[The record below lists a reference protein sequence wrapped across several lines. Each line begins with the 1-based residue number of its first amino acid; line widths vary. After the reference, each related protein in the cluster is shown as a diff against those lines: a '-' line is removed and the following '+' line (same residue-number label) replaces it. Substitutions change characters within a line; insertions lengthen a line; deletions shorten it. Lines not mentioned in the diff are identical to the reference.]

1 MKDSSI
7 WSNTVNFKKFPT
19 LDKNIKTKILV
30 VGGGITGILCAYE
43 LKKRNIDCILVERD
57 TIGKGISKNT
67 TAFIT
72 AQHELLYQDI
82 IKKHGIKNAKKYLR
96 LNLRAL
102 HEYRKLG
109 DTFDIDFQNCSSIMF
124 SSESKSTILKE
135 KIALDKLG
143 YKTEFVNELPL
154 ENIDIKL
161 GIKFNRQGKLNP
173 LKLINVL
180 SNDLEIYEHTR
191 VENIKRNKAYANNH
205 IIEFDKVIIASH
217 YPLIDKTGLY
227 FLKLFQRRSYV
238 VALKHRSFSDTYCS
252 VDEDGMYF
260 RSYHNYLIIGGNDR
274 NVGRE
279 CKCSFVDKIK
289 KLYKYENIDYYWSN
303 QDLITIDQIPYI
315 GKYDIFH
322 KNWYVATGFDLW
334 GFTWAMVSSF
344 VLADM
349 IEGKKGIK
357 LLSPQRFWIK
367 KQLFVNIGNTL
378 KNMLTFRRPRC
389 THLGVALKY
398 NKVDNTYEC
407 PAHGSRFDKD
417 GKVLNGPAKRNS
429 DSTIFNDESVLGNAR
444 KTKRI

>member
-1 MKDSSI
+1 MKDRSI
-7 WSNTVNFKKFPT
+7 WSDTVKLKSFPT
-19 LDKNIKTKILV
+19 LDKNIKTKVLV
-30 VGGGITGILCAYE
+30 IGGGVTGILCAYE
-43 LKKRNIDCILVERD
+43 LKKRNIDCILVEQD

-82 IKKHGIKNAKKYLR
+82 IKRRGLKNAKTYLR

-109 DTFDIDFQNCSSIMF
+109 DIFDIDFQNCSSIMF
-124 SSESKSTILKE
+124 SSKSKSIILNE

-143 YKTEFVNELPL
+143 YKTELVNEIPL
-154 ENIDIKL
+154 KNIDIKL

-173 LKLINVL
+173 LKLINAL

-191 VENIKRNKAYANNH
+191 VENVKRNKAYANNH
-205 IIEFDKVIIASH
+205 TIEFDKVIVASH
-217 YPLIDKTGLY
+217 YPMIDKTGLY
-227 FLKLFQRRSYV
+227 FLKLFQKRSYV
-238 VALKHRSFSDTYCS
+238 VAIKQEAFSDTYCS
-252 VDEDGMYF
+252 VDEDGLYF
-260 RSYHNYLIIGGNDR
+260 RSYNKYLIIGGNDR
-274 NVGRE
+274 NVGKE
-279 CKCSFVDKIK
+279 CRCYFVSKIQNTFK
-289 KLYKYENIDYYWSN
+289 ENTIEYSWSN

-349 IEGKKGIK
+349 IEGKKRVK

-367 KQLFVNIGNTL
+367 KQLFINIKNTV
-378 KNMLTFRRPRC
+378 KNMITFRKPRC

-398 NKVDNTYEC
+398 NKIDGVYEC
-407 PAHGSRFDKD
+407 PAHGSRFDFD
-417 GKVLNGPAKRNS
+417 GKVINGPAKHNS
-429 DSTIFNDESVLGNAR
+429 DSMIFKENSNLKNIS
-444 KTKRI
+444 KTNKI